1 MVYCWGK
8 LIVHMWLTLCT
19 LLVLTLAKIACVDD
33 YHNGQYTYNWLAS
46 YLRRAQCQWKFYM
59 PLATNVDV
67 NHQITCIFQ
76 MYSEGSTAVKQ
87 DNETAFQWFKKAAD
101 AVSE

>member
-1 MVYCWGK
+1 MLMEVSFSTCSK
-8 LIVHMWLTLCT
+8 CRC
-19 LLVLTLAKIACVDD
+19 K
-33 YHNGQYTYNWLAS
+33 S
-46 YLRRAQCQWKFYM
+46 
-59 PLATNVDV
+59 P
-67 NHQITCIFQ
+67 NHLYFQ

>member
-1 MVYCWGK
+1 M
-8 LIVHMWLTLCT
+8 L
-19 LLVLTLAKIACVDD
+19 
-33 YHNGQYTYNWLAS
+33 
-46 YLRRAQCQWKFYM
+46 
-59 PLATNVDV
+59 LATNVDV